1 MPDDEAD
8 KTNGGDENADLLDKR
23 INYLY
28 QSIQDTQNTIRFLD
42 AKASAVLVV
51 HGILIA
57 ATVSAAQRLVPLLRE
72 SLIGDLL
79 FWTYFL
85 VLIFQ
90 ALSIYF
96 VILCVRGRSNP
107 KEAVDKSGL
116 NPKQTFYVHDPG
128 WEDTTWDVLRKKK
141 SRWRTSSEE
150 QLAKIAG
157 LNGVGIVNELV
168 FEQLKLSFIRAR
180 KHSKIT
186 IAFRWLSRALLLL
199 LAWVL
204 IVSGFL
210 YGLSGCLAG

>member
-1 MPDDEAD
+1 MLDDEAA
-8 KTNGGDENADLLDKR
+8 KTNGGDENADLQDKR

-116 NPKQTFYVHDPG
+116 DPKQTFYVHDPG
-128 WEDTTWDVLRKKK
+128 WKDTTWDVLRKKN
-141 SRWRTSSEE
+141 SRWTTSREE
-150 QLAKIAG
+150 QLAKIDG
-157 LNGVGIVNELV
+157 LNSAGIVNELV

-199 LAWVL
+199 FAWVL
-204 IVSGFL
+204 IVSVFL
-210 YGLSGCLAG
+210 YG

>member
-57 ATVSAAQRLVPLLRE
+57 ATVSAAQRLVPLLQE
-72 SLIGDLL
+72 SLAGNVL
-79 FWTYFL
+79 FWAYFL
-85 VLIFQ
+85 VLVCQ

-96 VILCVRGRSNP
+96 VILCIRGRSNP
-107 KEAVDKSGL
+107 IEAIDKCGL
-116 NPKQTFYVHDPG
+116 HLKQTFYVQDPG
-128 WEDTTWDVLRKKK
+128 WEDKTWEVMLGKNSCWK
-141 SRWRTSSEE
+141 TSSRE
-150 QLAKIAG
+150 QLAKING
-157 LNGVGIVNELV
+157 LDNAGIVNELV
-168 FEQLKLSFIRAR
+168 AEQLKLSFIRAR

-186 IAFRWLSRALLLL
+186 IAFRWLSWALLLL
-199 LAWVL
+199 FAWVL
-204 IVSGFL
+204 IVSVFL
-210 YGLSGCLAG
+210 YGLSGCLSG